1 MIHDMKK
8 RRRRRSRSLS
18 KASGVLIQVEMK
30 KALKEVYKDRGTA
43 PSFIEENVKYRFESE
58 DDGYQ
63 QVVKHRSL
71 SGSNLHNRQTFHQER
86 SNTGS
91 EERSV
96 AASQQYDITSWN
108 KGNDASESSIIAVTG
123 TERCG
128 NEATTGAAWRAFIN
142 GWSSWTYERVGHDGT
157 RKDASSS
164 ATLAS
169 CDHASTD
176 TLPAATS
183 DKPSSA
189 ARAAQPTWSS
199 TLGAAAAAAK
209 TGVYAAT
216 PNGPGDACELSG
228 AQASPDD
235 NL

>member
-1 MIHDMKK
+1 MLDCFRHLSNSQVNLQPMNRFYKGLLLK
-8 RRRRRSRSLS
+8 ATRHRSPKDNDADHQNGAVLLLPLI
-18 KASGVLIQVEMK
+18 ASGVLIQVEMK
-30 KALKEVYKDRGTA
+30 KALKEVYKDRETA

-71 SGSNLHNRQTFHQER
+71 SGSILRNRQTFHQER

-176 TLPAATS
+176 TLPS
-183 DKPSSA
+183 CYV
-189 ARAAQPTWSS
+189 R
-199 TLGAAAAAAK
+199 
-209 TGVYAAT
+209 
-216 PNGPGDACELSG
+216 
-228 AQASPDD
+228 
-235 NL
+235 